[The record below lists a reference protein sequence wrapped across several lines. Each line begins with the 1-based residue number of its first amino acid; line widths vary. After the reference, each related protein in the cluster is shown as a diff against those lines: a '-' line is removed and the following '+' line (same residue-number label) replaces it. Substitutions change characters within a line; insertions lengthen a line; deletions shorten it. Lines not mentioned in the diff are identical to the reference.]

1 MYNRRVR
8 KAYLEADIFK
18 TKQSLEKTVKN
29 YNDGKSGTTHAE
41 FIASFAPK
49 FNAFHSKTRLI
60 RQKEAAKMNKIR
72 AGGQDFSPKGQA
84 LRDTIDFWKRI
95 LRRKQGVRTSRAMLR
110 KQAKRLNLSLK
121 HLTNMTQANVQ
132 NKISSAYKAY
142 NLAKSKLPKW
152 REEFQVSL
160 VNALAS
166 VKDKSPKVIIAQM
179 KREKHQKLLGIKSR
193 IIRQKHKN
201 DPILQATATNEA
213 GQVYQCTDES

>member
-1 MYNRRVR
+1 
-8 KAYLEADIFK
+8 
-18 TKQSLEKTVKN
+18 
-29 YNDGKSGTTHAE
+29 
-41 FIASFAPK
+41 
-49 FNAFHSKTRLI
+49 
-60 RQKEAAKMNKIR
+60 
-72 AGGQDFSPKGQA
+72 
-84 LRDTIDFWKRI
+84 
-95 LRRKQGVRTSRAMLR
+95 MLR

-142 NLAKSKLPKW
+142 NLAKPKLPKW

-166 VKDKSPKVIIAQM
+166 AKDKSPKVIIAQM
-179 KREKHQKLLGIKSR
+179 KRKKHQKLLGIKSR

-213 GQVYQCTDES
+213 GQVYECTDESEMVKAMAKSNLSRQQQSTSTPFMTEPLLTDFGYLANDKAAQEVLNGTYVPPLSQTATASYGRKFVIYHY